1 MKTFLFLTIFSL
13 ALAVNAQQLEKLW
26 VSAPDLQTPESALYN
41 AVLDIVF
48 VSNLG
53 QVRDS
58 KTGDG
63 FIAQMNLK
71 GEITTLK
78 WLTGLNDPK
87 GMAIFNGKLY
97 VADMDELVEI
107 DIKQAKV
114 VKSYPA
120 PNAKYLNDVTV
131 CNNGMVFVSDMRD
144 QRIYVLKNGV
154 FESWL
159 QHSDLENVNGLWAEK
174 GKLFAGN
181 ASVWEIDIKTKAMNE
196 LYVKTQGIDGL
207 EKLENG
213 EFIFSNWAGRIHIT
227 KQQKVVTLL
236 NRAENQQNTADID
249 FVPHK
254 NLVLV
259 PTFFG
264 NTVEAFTLAY

>member
-1 MKTFLFLTIFSL
+1 MKTTLFLIFFSF
-13 ALAVNAQQLEKLW
+13 ALATNAQQLEKLW
-26 VSAPDLQTPESALYN
+26 TSAADFQTPESALYN
-41 AVLDIVF
+41 AELDIVF
-48 VSNLG
+48 VANMG
-53 QVRDS
+53 QVRDT
-58 KTGDG
+58 KNGDG

-71 GEITTLK
+71 GEITNLK

-87 GMAIFNGKLY
+87 GMAIYNGKLY
-97 VADMDELVEI
+97 VADMDELIVI
-107 DIKQAKV
+107 DIEQAKV
-114 VKSYPA
+114 VNKYLA
-120 PNAKYLNDVTV
+120 PNAKFLNDVTV
-131 CNNGMVFVSDMRD
+131 CKNGMVFVSDMRD
-144 QRIYVLKNGV
+144 QRIYALVDGN
-154 FESWL
+154 FDSWL
-159 QHSDLENVNGLWAEK
+159 YNENLQNVNGLWAEG
-174 GKLFAGN
+174 GKLYAGN

-196 LYVKTQGIDGL
+196 LFGETQGIDGL

-213 EFIFSNWAGRIHIT
+213 EFIFSNWAGRIHVS

-236 NRAENQQNTADID
+236 NRAEKQLNTADID